1 MRYEQ
6 VMQRAESD
14 GGEAALLSGADP
26 RHPRE
31 PVRRRLRRSRS
42 CSPCQ
47 SFSVFTFVL
56 AVIVVGVILNRGF
69 KDFGLHKAF
78 LYSYYM
84 LHIYFS
90 LNFHLLPF
98 LPQIRK
104 VYQCDCIRLRAQ
116 LLSIQLISRRSDDQ
130 IFSTKAEKIPRASTH
145 PELEGDKRSSLG
157 KAVIG
162 DSSTSREVGAWRS
175 LAINRCRC
183 RSREEEPGA
192 KKFRLS
198 EGEGNVPMAGKL
210 P

>member
-98 LPQIRK
+98 
-104 VYQCDCIRLRAQ
+104 QCDCIRLRAQ
-116 LLSIQLISRRSDDQ
+116 LLSVNQSLVRRPILFHQS
-130 IFSTKAEKIPRASTH
+130 
-145 PELEGDKRSSLG
+145 
-157 KAVIG
+157 
-162 DSSTSREVGAWRS
+162 
-175 LAINRCRC
+175 
-183 RSREEEPGA
+183 
-192 KKFRLS
+192 
-198 EGEGNVPMAGKL
+198 
-210 P
+210 

>member
-69 KDFGLHKAF
+69 EDFGLHKAF

-104 VYQCDCIRLRAQ
+104 SIPVRLHKAQ
-116 LLSIQLISRRSDDQ
+116 SPTFVNTVNQSPVRRPNLFHQS
-130 IFSTKAEKIPRASTH
+130 
-145 PELEGDKRSSLG
+145 
-157 KAVIG
+157 
-162 DSSTSREVGAWRS
+162 
-175 LAINRCRC
+175 
-183 RSREEEPGA
+183 
-192 KKFRLS
+192 
-198 EGEGNVPMAGKL
+198 
-210 P
+210 